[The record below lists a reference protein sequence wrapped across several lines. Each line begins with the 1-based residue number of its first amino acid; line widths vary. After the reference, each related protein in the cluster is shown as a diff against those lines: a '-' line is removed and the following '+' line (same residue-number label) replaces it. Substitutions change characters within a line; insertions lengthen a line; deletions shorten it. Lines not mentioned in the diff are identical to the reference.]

1 MMTLKEFE
9 RLFAQKVRRERSH
22 WTIIGGVSTLRSVTK
37 GLDLA
42 HCPLTYVAQDASAD
56 VGTCGE
62 RLGLR
67 PTTARRIADAADDGD
82 SSDGLRTRLLR
93 AAGVVTRAATEPR

>member
-1 MMTLKEFE
+1 MTLKEFE
-9 RLFAQKVRRERSH
+9 RTFARKVKRERSH
-22 WTIIGGVSTLRSVTK
+22 WAIVGGVSTLRLVTE
-37 GLDLA
+37 GLDIA
-42 HCPLTYVAQDASAD
+42 HCPLTYLAQDASAD

-67 PTTARRIADAADDGD
+67 PATARRIADAADDSD